1 MRNPAAGSSSG
12 LGEAAIL
19 SPSQRRNR
27 LGPPHPSQLRGRVK
41 RSEILR
47 ELDGYASRHPD
58 ESAQLQ
64 RFRSLLRETSAP
76 FSREQWDPGHITLSA
91 CVLSPDAACVLLL
104 HHAKLKRW
112 LQPGGHGE
120 ASDSSGLAGALR
132 EAREESGLGSLRARD
147 ASAAVCPVDIDIHRI
162 PAHAGEPAHLH
173 FDLRYAMLA
182 ERAREPLISP
192 ESQAVRWV
200 RVRELR
206 RFTDEESVTRLVERS
221 LTT

>member
-1 MRNPAAGSSSG
+1 M
-12 LGEAAIL
+12 LG
-19 SPSQRRNR
+19 PSQRRSR
-27 LGPPHPSQLRGRVK
+27 LGPPHLPRLRGRVK
-41 RSEILR
+41 RSAILR

-64 RFRSLLRETSAP
+64 RFRSLLGETSAP

-91 CVLSPDAACVLLL
+91 CVVSPDAAWVVLL
-104 HHAKLKRW
+104 HHAKLERW
-112 LQPGGHGE
+112 LQPGGHAE

-132 EAREESGLGSLRARD
+132 EAREESGLDSLRARD
-147 ASAAVCPVDIDIHRI
+147 AETAVCPVDIDIHHI
-162 PAHAGEPAHLH
+162 PARAAEPAHLH
-173 FDLRYAMLA
+173 FDLRYALLA
-182 ERAREPLISP
+182 DRASEPLASP

-200 RVRELR
+200 RVRELQ